1 MWPMVWI
8 YQIVT
13 GVTSVV
19 GVPSTHLVHLEII
32 LGMGSANE
40 RHFYIVTLALI
51 GSDHTQN
58 DPCLF
63 LKKALITPTPMI
75 DIMAADNLAPLGT
88 RSIALKILT

>member
-1 MWPMVWI
+1 MPDIEVS
-8 YQIVT
+8 QIVEI
-13 GVTSVV
+13 
-19 GVPSTHLVHLEII
+19 HLEII

-63 LKKALITPTPMI
+63 LKKKALITPFPII
-75 DIMAADNLAPLGT
+75 DIMAADNLGPD
-88 RSIALKILT
+88 SI